1 VQFLPAVELEP
12 DDSTYIQVMTCIVQ
26 PDPDT
31 DTHTYRD
38 IHPQLE
44 SDTGGWVAKGS
55 SIREALSLIASSVES
70 QPYMHPAVS
79 CSIWTDSESMH
90 EPWTEQTN
98 HNRLLGPTSVCH
110 ISCMYVPQHSTQWS
124 H

>member
-31 DTHTYRD
+31 HTYMD

-44 SDTGGWVAKGS
+44 SDTGGWVA
-55 SIREALSLIASSVES
+55 RV
-70 QPYMHPAVS
+70 QVS
-79 CSIWTDSESMH
+79 GRRSACLLH
-90 EPWTEQTN
+90 QLKV
-98 HNRLLGPTSVCH
+98 NRTCILLFE
-110 ISCMYVPQHSTQWS
+110 
-124 H
+124 

>member
-12 DDSTYIQVMTCIVQ
+12 DDSTYIQVMICIVQ

-31 DTHTYRD
+31 HTQRD

-55 SIREALSLIASSVES
+55 SISREALSLIACFISSRK
-70 QPYMHPAVS
+70 YTIHAS
-79 CSIWTDSESMH
+79 CCIMLYLD
-90 EPWTEQTN
+90 
-98 HNRLLGPTSVCH
+98 
-110 ISCMYVPQHSTQWS
+110 
-124 H
+124 